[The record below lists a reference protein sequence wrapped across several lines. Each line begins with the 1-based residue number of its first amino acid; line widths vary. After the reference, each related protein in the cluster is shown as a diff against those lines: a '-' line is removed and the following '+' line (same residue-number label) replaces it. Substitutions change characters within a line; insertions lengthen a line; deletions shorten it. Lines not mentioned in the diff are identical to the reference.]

1 MFDELQNY
9 DYGPRYLSSPPGR
22 GPLGRAPIV
31 RRAVRGSERNSLSLR
46 LAADGAYGPLKLQ
59 TDDASRCVSFGERLE
74 LADFPRCHA
83 HLNVVYIS
91 GPSCVAL
98 SYR

>member
-31 RRAVRGSERNSLSLR
+31 RRAPSGLSSFKLMTPVGVFP
-46 LAADGAYGPLKLQ
+46 LASVLSWL
-59 TDDASRCVSFGERLE
+59 TSR
-74 LADFPRCHA
+74 
-83 HLNVVYIS
+83 VVT
-91 GPSCVAL
+91 L
-98 SYR
+98 T